1 MDTTSTE
8 RSARIRQATPAEHI
22 VTSAMAV
29 KRGARTVETHL
40 DMSSFDWLND
50 ARVTIAVRN
59 ELLHDIRWRHG
70 LQRAADHQIDA
81 SAKQSLK
88 NEYVPRPGRIW
99 SAFPKAM
106 SFSPARS
113 TRACQIG
120 NNGAKPIAAVL
131 G

>member
-29 KRGARTVETHL
+29 KHGTIRGPQMNDLPL
-40 DMSSFDWLND
+40 DQS
-50 ARVTIAVRN
+50 IVR
-59 ELLHDIRWRHG
+59 RWQHG
-70 LQRAADHQIDA
+70 LQRAAGHQIDA